1 MSRIQLLVSDIDGTL
16 VTPEKALTPEAI
28 AAAHRLRAAG
38 VRLTLISSRPPRG
51 MRAQLTGLDIQ
62 EPFAAFNGAALCSP
76 DGSRLE
82 GHGLPPAVAVETLDA
97 LANAGVEAW
106 VFAEDDWLIADP
118 AGHRVP
124 FERRTV
130 GFDPVVT
137 RELRSA
143 VGGFVGKIVGVSD
156 DHAALA
162 ACGERLGAQLGA
174 RASVGLSQP
183 YYLDITHP
191 LAMKGHGVK
200 SLCRL
205 IGVTPEQTAVIGD
218 MWNDV
223 SMFDVAGFSVAM
235 GQAPDGVKAR
245 ADAITASNREEG
257 FAHAIDTLILPRL
270 GEDEV
275 GSERA
280 DGG

>member
-16 VTPEKALTPEAI
+16 VTPEKVLTVEAI
-28 AAAHRLRAAG
+28 AAAGRLRAAA

-51 MRAQLTGLDIQ
+51 MRAQLTGLDVR

-76 DGSRLE
+76 DGAMLE
-82 GHGLPPAVAVETLDA
+82 GHGLPPPVAAETLDA
-97 LANAGVEAW
+97 LAEAGVEAW
-106 VFAEDDWLIADP
+106 VFAGDEWLIADP
-118 AGHRVP
+118 AGPKVP

-137 RELRSA
+137 RDLRSA
-143 VGGFVGKIVGVSD
+143 VGGFVGKIVGVSEN
-156 DHAALA
+156 HAALA
-162 ACGERLGAQLGA
+162 ACGARLGAQLGA
-174 RASVGLSQP
+174 RAGVGLSQP

-191 LAMKGHGVK
+191 LAMKGHGVT

-205 IGVTPEQTAVIGD
+205 LGATPERTAVIGD

-245 ADAITASNREEG
+245 ADAVTASNREEG
-257 FAHAIDTLILPRL
+257 FAQAIDRLILPRL
-270 GEDEV
+270 GVDKT
-275 GSERA
+275 A